1 MGNENPLYHEIILEH
16 YEYPRNKCTCEGAEG
31 TARGANAMCGDDLLV
46 SLRLDVKGEAL
57 EEVCWGGHACAI
69 SEASASMMSE
79 AVQGQ
84 SNAEAR
90 RWVETVRALVT
101 GRDEKRDADL
111 ELGDLES
118 LEGIRMYPVRIK
130 CALLPWEALDEA
142 LGIAERKRA
151 AVPAGS

>member
-1 MGNENPLYHEIILEH
+1 MGNGNPLYHEIILEH
-16 YEYPRNKCTCEGAEG
+16 YEYPRNKCACEGADA

-46 SLRLDVKGEAL
+46 SLRLDAQGQAL
-57 EEVCWGGHACAI
+57 EEICWEGRACAI
-69 SEASASMMSE
+69 GEASASMMSE